1 MDPGCKPSNEEYKM
15 AKWMR
20 SSVPKK
26 KTKFLNHSVEY
37 FTASKAIDALLKS
50 RWAKPSKGEPLFTT
64 REEIVEYL
72 DLMLRH
78 KFFHRARK
86 IPVSEKE
93 LLLRAKKKDKK
104 KDAGKSDKEETKKQ
118 QKEEEAESS
127 VAEKDTE
134 KEVSEDK
141 TAKKRK
147 VRLDMHLEQVF
158 VDGLDAYVWI
168 YDPVPYTYWLVGS
181 LLVIGAVALCLFP
194 LWPPTLRKGVY
205 YLSVAAAG
213 FLLFILALA
222 VIRLVVFAILW
233 IVTGGKHHLWL
244 FPNLTEDVS
253 FLASFWPVV
262 KYEYRG
268 EVKKNKKDKDSDNED
283 SDGEKSDSD
292 SEPSQTGKDF
302 ELLEKEEISQRD
314 WDQGFG
320 IVNVKG
326 NRCCTLV

>member
-1 MDPGCKPSNEEYKM
+1 MDPGCKPSKEEYRIG
-15 AKWMR
+15 KWMR
-20 SSVPKK
+20 SNVPKK

-37 FTASKAIDALLKS
+37 FTASKAIDALLES
-50 RWAKPSKGEPLFTT
+50 RWAKPTKGEPLFTA
-64 REEIVEYL
+64 REDIAEYL

-93 LLLRAKKKDKK
+93 LQLRAKKKEKK
-104 KDAGKSDKEETKKQ
+104 KDSNKSDKEETKRRQ
-118 QKEEEAESS
+118 EEEAESS

-134 KEVSEDK
+134 KEAEKEDK

-222 VIRLVVFAILW
+222 VVRLIVFATLW
-233 IVTGGKHHLWL
+233 IVTAGKHHLWL

-253 FLASFWPVV
+253 FLASFWPI
-262 KYEYRG
+262 YEYRG
-268 EVKKNKKDKDSDNED
+268 EVKKKKKKDKHSDNED
-283 SDGEKSDSD
+283 SDKDEEKSDSD

-302 ELLEKEEISQRD
+302 ELLEKEDTAS
-314 WDQGFG
+314 
-320 IVNVKG
+320 
-326 NRCCTLV
+326 